1 MRTISR
7 RSVLKSGAV
16 AGAGL
21 AAAAVTPS
29 SARAET
35 NTVTVEFTVA
45 GMPATATL
53 ELDRSA
59 PDNSAF
65 TVETTRLS
73 AGKETARLR
82 FSDGSPLSVRKFTVD
97 VALPFD
103 DLHRM
108 WYTQQIGGLG
118 WSTYVS
124 LPWGA
129 TIPASGNQG
138 CLIAEAQSRHGRNR
152 GLLAFRD
159 QGGDGSLNF
168 RLEYGGAAFHIA
180 INRFAEGRTYTLD
193 EFEETVYF
201 DAEDAPWNHAV
212 TAFTE
217 WYDSEHALTYRTP
230 SFCYEPAF
238 NSWYPLKTA
247 QKEADLLRFADMTE
261 RLGVGTFEIDHGWFR
276 TYEKYDLNTDN
287 IPDMR
292 RLVDRFH
299 DHGLRVI
306 TWFRPFHIG
315 GGNTLAD
322 LRVVEDGR
330 RTDELCVRTREVQE
344 RAGRLAGEIMRK
356 YNLDGLKVD
365 FLDASTVKLIN
376 CEADHEHVTDFVS
389 DGAQAAMK
397 NMAEAIRAVKSDAII
412 EYRLNYANVATR
424 QYCTIFRGQDAPSD
438 PDHVR
443 RHLAMLRSWTVGVAP
458 HADYAYWTPDLSD
471 EEVARFMA
479 GMVLYGVPTLSV
491 DFDTLPASHFTIAK
505 AWLTLYRENLSR
517 LIHGD
522 FQPLSNDAH
531 YSVTRTTSPA
541 YTFAGSFLERWPAII
556 EVPQTSSQYVF
567 LFNGTGY
574 PEIRTL
580 LTGLAGSYELEVLD
594 PALERIGTPFRVSA
608 GTGGMALAQEVPVG
622 GSVWLRKR

>member
-7 RSVLKSGAV
+7 RSVLKSGAM
-16 AGAGL
+16 AGAGF
-21 AAAAVTPS
+21 AAAGVTTS
-29 SARAET
+29 EVHAET
-35 NTVTVEFTVA
+35 NTVSAEFTVA

-53 ELDRSA
+53 ELDRPV
-59 PDNSAF
+59 PDNTTF

-73 AGKETARLR
+73 AAKECVRLR
-82 FSDGSPLSVRKFTVD
+82 LSDGSPLPVRKFTVD

-138 CLIAEAQSRHGRNR
+138 CLIAAAQSRHGKNR
-152 GLLAFRD
+152 GLLAFKD
-159 QGGDGSLNF
+159 QGGDGSLDF
-168 RLEYGGAAFHIA
+168 KLEYGGGAFHIA

-193 EFEETVYF
+193 EFDETVYF
-201 DAEDAPWNHAV
+201 DAEDVPWNKSVA
-212 TAFTE
+212 AFVK
-217 WYDSEHALTYRTP
+217 WYDNEHSLTYTTP

-276 TYEKYDLNTDN
+276 TYEQYDLHTDN

-292 RLVDRFH
+292 RLIDRFH

-306 TWFRPFHIG
+306 AWFRPFHIG
-315 GGNTLAD
+315 GEDAFHD
-322 LRVVEDGR
+322 LRVVENGVKSG
-330 RTDELCVRTREVQE
+330 ELCVRTREVQE

-389 DGAQAAMK
+389 DGAHAAMK
-397 NMAEAIRAVKSDAII
+397 NMADAIRAVKSDAII

-424 QYCTIFRGQDAPSD
+424 QYCNIFRGQDAPSD

-443 RHLAMLRSWTVGVAP
+443 RHLALLRSWSTGVAP
-458 HADYAYWTPDLSD
+458 NADYAYWTPDLSD
-471 EEVARFMA
+471 VEVARFMA

-491 DFDTLPASHFTIAK
+491 DFDTLPASHFAIAK
-505 AWLTLYRENLSR
+505 AWLALYRENIER

-522 FQPLSNDAH
+522 FQPLSSDPH
-531 YSVTRTTSPA
+531 YSVARTTSPA
-541 YTFAGSFLERWPAII
+541 YTFACSFLERWPAII

-567 LFNGTGY
+567 LFNGTAY
-574 PEIRTL
+574 PEIRTQL
-580 LTGLAGSYELEVLD
+580 SGLSGSYEMEVLD
-594 PALERIGTPFRVSA
+594 PALKRVGNPFRVSVS
-608 GTGGMALAQEVPVG
+608 GSMAFAQEVPVG